1 MTAKFNAARAKRGL
15 TQEEQRTGPSTYTK
29 PILPKRPKIGT
40 GPACY
45 GRTKNG
51 QYIVNRFYVIKL
63 PLKPK
68 ARGTFYV
75 MDADEGLA
83 LGSRPGGYPNRS
95 AAVLVAKK
103 FQKEYGCW
111 SRMPF

>member
-1 MTAKFNAARAKRGL
+1 MTVKHKGAKRL
-15 TQEEQRTGPSTYTK
+15 TQEEQRIGPSSYKRPT
-29 PILPKRPKIGT
+29 LPKRPKIGT

-45 GRTKNG
+45 GRTKSG
-51 QYIVNRFYVIKL
+51 KYIVNRFYVIKV
-63 PLKPK
+63 PLKEK
-68 ARGTFYV
+68 APGRFYV

-83 LGSRPGGYPNRS
+83 LGTRPDGYPNRS

-103 FQKEYGCW
+103 YQKEFGCW